1 MPTVMDK
8 TSSVAIPSRFG
19 DLAPLVEKWA
29 FPTENQRSAV
39 RWGASASEF
48 EVFYSE
54 TMPRLGE
61 LLELLS
67 HDAPDKLPPPSP
79 AIGKREAAQR
89 PAMMPP
95 FASVTWRKTGSQ
107 RRLYACAAGQTFVT
121 RSTHSVPGLALT
133 VARYR
138 CWPLSIDLPQCH

>member
-1 MPTVMDK
+1 MDK

-67 HDAPDKLPPPSP
+67 HDAPDKLPHELNGIYQLVC
-79 AIGKREAAQR
+79 AFAEAA
-89 PAMMPP
+89 PHHELY
-95 FASVTWRKTGSQ
+95 KGSAEVPHSFDP
-107 RRLYACAAGQTFVT
+107 RRF
-121 RSTHSVPGLALT
+121 RALHGND
-133 VARYR
+133 
-138 CWPLSIDLPQCH
+138 PS